1 MDKSKDVEELSKWTP
16 EAELL
21 LKEWSEKASCYRW
34 LNDRCEKIYRRRY
47 YCFSIPVI
55 VLSTLTGTANFG
67 MSSYVSPEGE
77 STAKAIVGGLNLL
90 AGLLS
95 TLQTFLK
102 IVEKMENHRQSG
114 ISWSKLG
121 RSIQIELALDHKRR
135 SPCHDFLNIARAEYD
150 RLIEQSPLI
159 NDMVIQ
165 DFKKRFVNYNV
176 SKPSITNGL
185 DTCIIYKVEN
195 ERDKRLTPPQTE
207 EEELEEIVVKT
218 TP

>member
-1 MDKSKDVEELSKWTP
+1 MEQDDQELKKWTP
-16 EAELL
+16 EAEIL

-34 LNDRCEKIYRRRY
+34 LNDRCEKVYRRRY
-47 YCFSIPVI
+47 YFFSIPVI

-114 ISWSKLG
+114 ISWSKFG

-165 DFKKRFVNYNV
+165 DFKKRFKDYKV

-185 DTCIIYKVEN
+185 DTCIIYKV
-195 ERDKRLTPPQTE
+195 DDVDTRLSPPQTE
-207 EEELEEIVVKT
+207 EEDEEIIS
-218 TP
+218 P